1 MRAPPRHLAPH
12 KVPRDMHVSH
22 TVSRTSQCMS
32 RTRYGVSTLAFSVHD
47 TRYGTE
53 VWYTG
58 MVHRYGTS
66 GARHG
71 AKAGQVSRGAGP
83 HVPTRLPA
91 LPHSSCASTE
101 DPPPPSAV
109 QV

>member
-58 MVHRYGTS
+58 MVQRYGT
-66 GARHG
+66 
-71 AKAGQVSRGAGP
+71 QVWYTGMVHLAP
-83 HVPTRLPA
+83 D
-91 LPHSSCASTE
+91 TE
-101 DPPPPSAV
+101 PRPV
-109 QV
+109 K